1 MQHTGAIAAGQLL
14 VATQPGRG
22 GYFDRSVVLL
32 LEHNEESTVGVC
44 LHQPSDT
51 PVGEVLDG
59 FATQAAT
66 PGVIF
71 EGGPV
76 NTEIMLAIGE
86 PATPAAPPPGWQ
98 QIHGDLGVID
108 LAFPSELV
116 ATSFG
121 QVRAFVGLSA
131 WSPGQL
137 EGELIRG
144 SWFRTMVRPEDVF
157 GDPVGLWRRVLRRMG
172 GATGRWSTWVDDP
185 TMN

>member
-1 MQHTGAIAAGQLL
+1 MQHTGAIAPGQLL

-51 PVGEVLDG
+51 PVGEILDG

-86 PATPAAPPPGWQ
+86 PEGTTRDRPRPPRHRPPAG
-98 QIHGDLGVID
+98 
-108 LAFPSELV
+108 SRSM
-116 ATSFG
+116 ATS
-121 QVRAFVGLSA
+121 A
-131 WSPGQL
+131 
-137 EGELIRG
+137 
-144 SWFRTMVRPEDVF
+144 
-157 GDPVGLWRRVLRRMG
+157 
-172 GATGRWSTWVDDP
+172 
-185 TMN
+185 